1 MHEDVQTHFQAL
13 QDAVETTAI
22 TTERKHIIAGRIG
35 RLPGLYTRFRES
47 YESRYFDE
55 INGLVRLVLRE
66 LEACPKAQTLDAAFR
81 DKLMLLHEELGLPPL
96 NLKSLPTPRAVK
108 KTSKRTRPAAIRKA
122 S

>member
-1 MHEDVQTHFQAL
+1 MHEAVQAHFQTL

-22 TTERKHIIAGRIG
+22 TTERKHINAGRIG
-35 RLPGLYTRFRES
+35 RLADLYARFREGH
-47 YESRYFDE
+47 ESRYFDE

-66 LEACPKAQTLDAAFR
+66 LEACPKAQNLDAAFR

-96 NLKSLPTPRAVK
+96 SLKSPPTPRATK
-108 KTSKRTRPAAIRKA
+108 KTSKTNRPAAIRRA